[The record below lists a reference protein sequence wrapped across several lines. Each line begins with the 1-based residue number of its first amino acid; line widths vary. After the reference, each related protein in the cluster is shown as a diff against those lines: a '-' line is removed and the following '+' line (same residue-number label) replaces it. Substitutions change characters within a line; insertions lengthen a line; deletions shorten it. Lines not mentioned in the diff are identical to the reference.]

1 MRDCFVLVGLAVG
14 VLASTSSASIVVG
27 GGGLIPAS
35 GTGGGAV
42 WNSGNPI
49 SLPPSPFMST
59 VNIADGVSSVQSIT
73 FTNLVHTWMGDL
85 QAVLFDPNGVGHNIF
100 VRPGVGAGGS
110 TVGASLDFNGTY
122 AFFESGAPGN
132 LPIVTGGG
140 TAILPPGD
148 YNQTFEGS
156 PTALGSW
163 VSGAQNIFNTPL
175 SQISGGAGDWSLVI
189 YDWVSGDIGSIGS
202 WTLDYTPIPAPGA
215 FALLGAAA
223 FLGARRR
230 RAN

>member
-1 MRDCFVLVGLAVG
+1 MRGSFVLIGLSVCA
-14 VLASTSSASIVVG
+14 LASASSASVVVG

-35 GTGGGAV
+35 GTGGGGV
-42 WNSGNPI
+42 WNNGNPTAM
-49 SLPPSPFMST
+49 PPSPFMST
-59 VNIADGVSSVQSIT
+59 VNIVDGVSSVQSIT
-73 FTNLVHTWMGDL
+73 FTNLIHTWMGDL

-122 AFFESGAPGN
+122 TFFESGAPGN

-140 TAILPPGD
+140 TAILPSGD

-156 PTALGSW
+156 PTMLGSW

-175 SQISGGAGDWSLVI
+175 SQISGDAGAWSLVI
-189 YDWVSGDIGSIGS
+189 YDWAGGDAGSLGS
-202 WTLDYTPIPAPGA
+202 WTLNYTPIPAPGA
-215 FALLGAAA
+215 FALLGVGAL
-223 FLGARRR
+223 LGARRR
-230 RAN
+230 RSN